1 MLSADAGFSGVGVR
15 KERFRKAAEMRFFTR
30 YVVSFN

>member
-15 KERFRKAAEMRFFTR
+15 KERFREAAEMLFFTR
-30 YVVSFN
+30 YVVSFS